1 MIRKCNLFVDNIDP
15 QKRYL
20 RQRRHM
26 TKARFNVYFSVRAA
40 KGQFVKRQN
49 VLLGVNWEKY
59 GEIQK
64 SFKKFEELSDR
75 RTEI

>member
-1 MIRKCNLFVDNIDP
+1 
-15 QKRYL
+15 
-20 RQRRHM
+20 M